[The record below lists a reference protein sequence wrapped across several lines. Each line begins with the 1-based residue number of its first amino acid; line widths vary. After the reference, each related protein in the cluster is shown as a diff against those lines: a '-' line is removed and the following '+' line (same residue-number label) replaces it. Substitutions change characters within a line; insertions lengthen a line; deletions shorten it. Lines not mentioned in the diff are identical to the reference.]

1 MQRPNDLALFY
12 ILAIVK
18 EWWVTMMVDS
28 IKFTLFEFSSGG
40 VLFYFY
46 YLYDDGILYI
56 YDDGIFTE
64 VEILQDYF
72 LVYKS

>member
-1 MQRPNDLALFY
+1 MEIKSINNVILFWIFY
-12 ILAIVK
+12 
-18 EWWVTMMVDS
+18 MMTV
-28 IKFTLFEFSSGG
+28 
-40 VLFYFY
+40 
-46 YLYDDGILYI
+46 LYI

>member
-1 MQRPNDLALFY
+1 
-12 ILAIVK
+12 
-18 EWWVTMMVDS
+18 MMDEDEE
-28 IKFTLFEFSSGG
+28 IKFYLEFLSGG

-64 VEILQDYF
+64 VEILQD
-72 LVYKS
+72 